1 MATTTVQNQ
10 STPTMDFSDP
20 HQGEID
26 QFNSEVKDVISQIS
40 NEWDAQA
47 NPAPEGASESDVP
60 TEGEPQ
66 EPATD
71 PANEQVAAGQEK
83 PDEEDPAVKR
93 GLDRLVA
100 REVEIQAKES
110 RANAMI
116 AQAQAMMEKAK
127 AFEGLKPVAELKE
140 MITHSPSEVLK
151 ALGADPQEAIKLIL
165 AEQMGDK
172 APAELK
178 EAIKDAAYRRK
189 MAELERRLEEKT
201 RSEQAVNYFN
211 VVSQGARE
219 YVKQVGDS
227 TPTVKLVAAANPD
240 RVHSEIMEE
249 LQKDAQARVTQD
261 PNADLITYEEAAK
274 RVEARWAS
282 IREVIQTN
290 AQAATTNKTGAKT
303 TPPTAKPPSKPLAP
317 WKNPT
322 GKELE
327 NKGIEDAMKEFARLE
342 GQKPRF

>member
-1 MATTTVQNQ
+1 MATTTAPNQN
-10 STPTMDFSDP
+10 PTTQTLDFSDP
-20 HQGEID
+20 HQGEVD
-26 QFNSEVKDVISQIS
+26 QFNSEVKDVISQIAG
-40 NEWDAQA
+40 EWDVQA
-47 NPAPEGASESDVP
+47 NPAPEGTSEPEVP
-60 TEGEPQ
+60 AEGEPQ
-66 EPATD
+66 ESVEPVAPQEEVQDD
-71 PANEQVAAGQEK
+71 PS
-83 PDEEDPAVKR
+83 VKR

-100 REVEIQAKES
+100 REVEIQAKEAK
-110 RANAMI
+110 ANTLI

-127 AFEGLKPVAELKE
+127 GFEGLKPVAELKE

-151 ALGADPQEAIKLIL
+151 MLGADPQETIKLIL

-172 APAELK
+172 APDNLK
-178 EAIKDAAYRRK
+178 EAIKDATYRRK
-189 MAELERRLEEKT
+189 MADLERRLEEKT

-249 LQKDAQARVTQD
+249 LQKDAQVRVTQD

-303 TPPTAKPPSKPLAP
+303 TPPAAKSPSRPLAP
-317 WKNPT
+317 WKSPT

-342 GQKPRF
+342 AQKPRF